1 MITLKELCDYTRVT
15 RRTIQGYE
23 EKGLL
28 KSVSKNKMGHLLYE
42 SGSIEQVNLIRFYQS
57 IGFSLR
63 EIKHFEEM
71 DPVEFKKL
79 MEEKIITLQAESIL
93 VKDKIKKIHSI
104 IDAGTQFPWKE

>member
-28 KSVSKNKMGHLLYE
+28 KSVSKNKMGHLLYDSE
-42 SGSIEQVNLIRFYQS
+42 SIEQVNLIRFYQS

-79 MEEKIITLQAESIL
+79 MEEKIATLQAESIL

-104 IDAGTQFPWKE
+104 IDDGIQFPWKE